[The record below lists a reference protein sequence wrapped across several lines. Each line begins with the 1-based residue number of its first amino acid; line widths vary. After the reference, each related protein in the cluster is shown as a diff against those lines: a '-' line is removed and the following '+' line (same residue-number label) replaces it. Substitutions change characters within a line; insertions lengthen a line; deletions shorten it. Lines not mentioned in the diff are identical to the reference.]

1 MGAGDATGALC
12 SAPQQGTGR
21 GVDPSDCCGECDGE
35 RVVPQKETL
44 EVHVPRGARHGQKVV
59 FKGKADEA
67 PEQEAGDIVF
77 VLDQR
82 EPHPEFKRRG
92 SDLFME
98 RRITLVEA
106 LTGYRGVVKHLD
118 NRVMQI
124 CTAPGEVVR
133 PGSFMAVENEGMPQ
147 AGNPYR
153 SGNLYI
159 QFEIDFPASGSM
171 GVKTLEA
178 LRAVLP
184 KPKVRAR
191 LRGARQAFQPG
202 CLFVTRLAGCVA
214 LAGPPRTRGRR
225 GAPDG
230 ARPGHRGG
238 AQEPRAGVC
247 GQRVRLGRRGRGRR
261 HAAGRVRAAVSR
273 RTLRLQP
280 SAAVHD
286 DVGVGLVGRQQR
298 RMNCPESPPG
308 HSC

>member
-1 MGAGDATGALC
+1 LGAGDATGALC
-12 SAPQQGTGR
+12 SAPLQGTGR

-184 KPKVRAR
+184 KPK
-191 LRGARQAFQPG
+191 
-202 CLFVTRLAGCVA
+202 
-214 LAGPPRTRGRR
+214 GRP
-225 GAPDG
+225 APED
-230 ARPGHRGG
+230 AEEHQMEPVPDTEAELKSR
-238 AQEPRAGVC
+238 AQESVGNAYDSDDEDEGAGMPR
-247 GQRVRLGRRGRGRR
+247 
-261 HAAGRVRAAVSR
+261 
-273 RTLRLQP
+273 
-280 SAAVHD
+280 
-286 DVGVGLVGRQQR
+286 VGCAQQ
-298 RMNCPESPPG
+298 
-308 HSC
+308 